1 MQDDRTGKEDLITPQ
16 PVSHCAV
23 RAGGSAT
30 GTSEFTQRTPALFE
44 RSELLLD
51 FILAGGACTH
61 RADMRSIA
69 VRAGLA
75 FFYGGTRWFLGSL
88 VAGRGGLKW
97 NGTNSLIFAV

>member
-61 RADMRSIA
+61 RPD
-69 VRAGLA
+69 VV
-75 FFYGGTRWFLGSL
+75 TRPSVMLPE
-88 VAGRGGLKW
+88 A
-97 NGTNSLIFAV
+97 